1 MAKIIAICTSP
12 QKGMRKKDAGR
23 ATLVREYGIEGDAHA
38 SGEWHR
44 QVSLLAWESI
54 EKMRAKGL
62 DVGCGDFAENLTT
75 QGIELYTLPIGTRM
89 RLGDQIIGEVSQIG
103 KECHNHC
110 AIYKQAGDCVMP
122 REGIFIRV
130 LRGGELVNGDE
141 IVVDNSIITVGV
153 IVASDKCS
161 AGQREDKSGV
171 AAADTIVQIGGVTL
185 ETQIIPDERE
195 QLSEAMRQM
204 ADRFH
209 YDLILVSGGT
219 GFSPRD
225 VTPEAT
231 LDVIER
237 QVPGLPEAMRAAS
250 LAVSPH
256 AMLSRSIAGIRG
268 RSLII
273 NLPGSPKAV
282 RENLQAVLTALPHGI
297 AILRGVASECGS
309 PK

>member
-1 MAKIIAICTSP
+1 MAKVIAICTSP
-12 QKGMRKKDAGR
+12 NKGMRKKDVGHAN
-23 ATLVREYGIEGDAHA
+23 LLREYGIEGDAHA

-75 QGIELYTLPIGTRM
+75 QGIELYTLPIGTRL
-89 RLGDQIIGEVSQIG
+89 RLGEQVIGEVSQIG
-103 KECHNHC
+103 KECHTHC
-110 AIYKQAGDCVMP
+110 AIYQQAGDCVMP

-130 LRGGELVNGDE
+130 LSGGELTNGDE
-141 IVVDNSIITVGV
+141 IKVDNSIITVGV

-171 AAADTIVQIGGVTL
+171 AAAETIAQIGGITL
-185 ETQIIPDERE
+185 DTQIIPDERE
-195 QLSEAMRQM
+195 QLAAAMRQM
-204 ADRFH
+204 ADQYR

-219 GFSPRD
+219 GFSLRD

-237 QVPGLPEAMRAAS
+237 QVPGLPEAMRASS

-256 AMLSRSIAGIRG
+256 AMLSRAIAGIRG

-282 RENLQAVLTALPHGI
+282 RENLQAVMTALPHGI
-297 AILRGVASECGS
+297 DILRGVASECGS
-309 PK
+309 SK